1 MHAIV
6 ELPPDSVLLN
16 PETWR
21 DTLGDACRA
30 LLSQQDRIVLC
41 VTGSTG
47 TGKTTLGRSLRK
59 QGLPGIPARRVAV
72 VDDGV
77 LSHKVLGIWH
87 RRIRFPAQTQDELA
101 PFQPYL
107 KRNHVLV
114 YVNTNPGLRLSQ
126 CDIRL
131 HLFCPEDLRRERL
144 INRNVDGE
152 QRYQR
157 SLEVSDALDIPAGQI
172 YCLNVA

>member
-1 MHAIV
+1 M
-6 ELPPDSVLLN
+6 
-16 PETWR
+16 
-21 DTLGDACRA
+21 
-30 LLSQQDRIVLC
+30 
-41 VTGSTG
+41 
-47 TGKTTLGRSLRK
+47 LGRNLRK
-59 QGLPGIPARRVAV
+59 QGLPGIPARQVAV

-87 RRIRFPAQTQDELA
+87 RRIRFPSQTRDELA
-101 PFQPYL
+101 PFEPYL
-107 KRNHVLV
+107 KRKRILV

-131 HLFCPEDLRRERL
+131 HLYCPEDLRRQRL
-144 INRNVDGE
+144 INRNIDGE

-157 SLEVSDALDIPAGQI
+157 SLEVGDAPDIPARHI

>member
-1 MHAIV
+1 M
-6 ELPPDSVLLN
+6 ELPPDAVLLN

-21 DTLGDACRA
+21 VALGEVCAT

-59 QGLPGIPARRVAV
+59 EGLPGIPARKVAV

-87 RRIRFPAQTQDELA
+87 RRIRIPAQSRDELA
-101 PFQPYL
+101 PFKPYL
-107 KRNHVLV
+107 KRKRILV
-114 YVNTNPGLRLSQ
+114 YINANPGLRLSQ

-131 HLFCPEDLRRERL
+131 HLFCPEDLRRQRL

-157 SLEVSDALDIPAGQI
+157 SLEDSGAPDIRSGQTF
-172 YCLNVA
+172 CLSVA